1 MSKAGIKIPLSDLS
15 GSTTPI
21 PTTPPPLP
29 GVIQTGTTN
38 LTLPPKTDTVDTT
51 TLADITT
58 KYGKDASGFI
68 SRINKDWPGI
78 KSNYVLPS

>member
-29 GVIQTGTTN
+29 GVIQTGATN
-38 LTLPPKTDTVDTT
+38 LTLPPKADIVDTT
-51 TLADITT
+51 TLSDITT
-58 KYGKDASGFI
+58 KYGKDISGFI
-68 SRINKDWPGI
+68 SRVNKDWSGI
-78 KSNYVLPS
+78 KSNYSLPS